1 MRYGGVSR
9 AAGFT
14 LVELSIVIIIVGLLT
29 AGGLAVGASMVE
41 RAAYIDTQK
50 LIKQL
55 QRSVK
60 DFYIVNGRLPCVAP
74 LDDAPG
80 SSGFGVENPNCA
92 SSAAVPGGT
101 FREGSPV
108 VRIGMIP
115 VRTLGLSDSA
125 ASDKYGNRI
134 VYAVSEQLTDANQF
148 GAQNGGIIVRDMND
162 NPILSNA
169 AFYIGSPGRDH
180 KGAYSYSTGN
190 IPTGCGAS
198 DNLDV
203 DNCDFSDV
211 VFRDAPFNNGDVED
225 KFFDDITA
233 WTPKFHLTGMNAS
246 SDTLWAANGD
256 ANLYNV
262 GTDGNTANTNVGI
275 GVVAPATKLH
285 VASNAAAL
293 RLQGND
299 HVYMEMFAKGAVTR
313 SGFIG
318 YRSSASNDLTLSN
331 EIANADIILDPDV
344 NGRVGIGTT
353 NPTQGKLQVSGG
365 PIYVGSMWLGQSGAT
380 NTAPDVQCDADC
392 MMTADGN
399 LRFGIDGT
407 NSGSGSYLFYRGGHN
422 TVDGTL
428 FARLNR
434 DSSFHLGQDGNGGD
448 IYGSSARDTRL
459 GLFATSDG
467 YDYGGAITVH
477 GRNSSFAG
485 QVRYYTQLGSG
496 QTEGHHF
503 LRRAG
508 GSTNTLFL
516 VRANG
521 NTWTAGT
528 SGGPSDARLKTDIEP
543 LSDMLDKL
551 DRLQGVSFRWNGKG
565 GQGDLER
572 QHLGVIAQNVQ
583 EVFPEQVMEGPDGYL
598 SLDKTE
604 FIAPLIEGVKALH
617 AENKALRQD
626 LAALRAEVAGG
637 GANADDAAPE
647 RETLRPL
654 DIILLLGLGVMILL
668 YARNRKA

>member
-1 MRYGGVSR
+1 MRYRGMSR

-41 RAAYIDTQK
+41 RASYIDTQK

-60 DFYIVNGRLPCVAP
+60 DFYIVNGHLPCVAS
-74 LDDAPG
+74 LEDAPG
-80 SSGFGVENPNCA
+80 SAAFGVANPDCA
-92 SSAAVPGGT
+92 TSVAVPSGT
-101 FREGSPV
+101 FRTGAPA
-108 VRIGMIP
+108 VRVGMVP
-115 VRTLGLSDSA
+115 VRTLGLPDSA

-134 VYAVSEQLTDANQF
+134 TYAVSEQLTDANQF
-148 GAQNGGIIVRDMND
+148 GSQAGGITVWDMND
-162 NPILSNA
+162 NPVLSDA
-169 AFYIGSPGRDH
+169 AFYIGSPGRDR
-180 KGAYSYSTGN
+180 KGAYNYATGN
-190 IPTGCGAS
+190 VDVACGTS

-203 DNCDFSDV
+203 ESCEFSNAI
-211 VFRDAPFNNGDVED
+211 FRDAPFNNGDVEGL
-225 KFFDDITA
+225 FFDDLTA
-233 WTPKFHLTGMNAS
+233 WTPKFHLTGMNVS

-262 GTDGNTANTNVGI
+262 GTDSNTANTNVGI
-275 GVVAPATKLH
+275 GVATPAAKLH
-285 VASNAAAL
+285 VAANANAL

-299 HVYMEMFAKGAVTR
+299 HVYIEYYADGAATR

-318 YRSSASNDLTLSN
+318 YRSSVSNDLTLGN
-331 EIANADIILDPDV
+331 EIANANIILEPDV

-353 NPTQGKLQVSGG
+353 NPTLGKLQVTGG
-365 PIYVGSMWLGQSGAT
+365 PIYVGNMWLGQSGAT
-380 NTAPDVQCDADC
+380 NTAPDIQCNADC

-399 LRFGIDGT
+399 LRFGIDGS

-485 QVRYYTQLGSG
+485 QVRYYTQLGGG

-508 GSTNTLFL
+508 GSTDTLFL

-528 SGGPSDARLKTDIEP
+528 SGGPSDERLKTDIKP
-543 LSDMLDKL
+543 LTGMLDKL

-583 EVFPEQVMEGPDGYL
+583 EVFPEQVSEGPDGYL

-617 AENKALRQD
+617 AENKALRED
-626 LAALRAEVAGG
+626 LSALRAEVSGG
-637 GANADDAAPE
+637 DATEPVAAEP
-647 RETLRPL
+647 RALRPL